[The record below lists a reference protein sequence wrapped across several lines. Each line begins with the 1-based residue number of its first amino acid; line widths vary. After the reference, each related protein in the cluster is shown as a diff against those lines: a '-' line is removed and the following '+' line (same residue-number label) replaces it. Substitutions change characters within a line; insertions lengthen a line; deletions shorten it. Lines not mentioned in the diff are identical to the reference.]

1 MRAAAAA
8 IHHLWV
14 QSTDLR
20 ESAWQRRSSADS
32 GHEAGTVRRF
42 LSISAEVLDPFAGVN
57 LPRRINGYSEF
68 PLLKVFNGAILARN
82 RRSLA
87 NIG

>member
-1 MRAAAAA
+1 MLVSNIQDASIADMRPERCAGSC
-8 IHHLWV
+8 
-14 QSTDLR
+14 QSAR
-20 ESAWQRRSSADS
+20 KFWN
-32 GHEAGTVRRF
+32 
-42 LSISAEVLDPFAGVN
+42 PFAGVN

-82 RRSLA
+82 RPSLA